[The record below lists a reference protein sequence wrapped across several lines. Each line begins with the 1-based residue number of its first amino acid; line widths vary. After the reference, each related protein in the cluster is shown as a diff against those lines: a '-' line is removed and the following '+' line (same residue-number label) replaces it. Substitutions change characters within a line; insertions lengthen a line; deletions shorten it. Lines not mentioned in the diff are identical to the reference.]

1 VRIQVSRVDL
11 DGRKIDFR
19 LVNEDEGGNSN
30 GNGRASGDKLGGR
43 DAKVRLPL
51 AERFDVEVGGGRSA
65 SFKAEPRKRGAA
77 KSGRAAKASPAK
89 SSERSSASSK
99 KAARKKR

>member
-19 LVNEDEGGNSN
+19 LVNESAGLTAARPPADKPVGREGK
-30 GNGRASGDKLGGR
+30 AM
-43 DAKVRLPL
+43 APL
-51 AERFDVEVGGGRSA
+51 AERFEPDSAGRA
-65 SFKAEPRKRGAA
+65 TPFKAEVRKRGAA
-77 KSGRAAKASPAK
+77 KSGRAAKPAGPK
-89 SSERSSASSK
+89 SSERPAAASK